1 MRFCILVRFCT
12 YFLYFLFKRLSE
24 IEKKTEDKV
33 TTTKAPKIE
42 IKTDNIAVKK
52 KKGRPRKI
60 KPEVLEKKLNTD
72 LQIEPKVVPKSIS
85 KKEKVVNT
93 KDSKPKKVPEA
104 KDTKPKK
111 APETKEKPNKTPRS
125 GWWSRNK

>member
-1 MRFCILVRFCT
+1 M
-12 YFLYFLFKRLSE
+12 
-24 IEKKTEDKV
+24 
-33 TTTKAPKIE
+33 
-42 IKTDNIAVKK
+42 KK

-60 KPEVLEKKLNTD
+60 KPEVLEEKPNSN
-72 LQIEPKVVPKSIS
+72 LQVEPKVVPKSIS

-93 KDSKPKKVPEA
+93 KVSKPEKVPEA